1 LDSVIIGNS
10 LTKNGPDSSIPP
22 ESLSIAEIPVEEPV
36 EEGRIAPPGVA
47 AKVELIPFTES
58 AKII

>member
-1 LDSVIIGNS
+1 
-10 LTKNGPDSSIPP
+10 
-22 ESLSIAEIPVEEPV
+22 LSIAEIRVEEPV
-36 EEGRIAPPGVA
+36 EEGRIVPPGVA

>member
-1 LDSVIIGNS
+1 
-10 LTKNGPDSSIPP
+10 
-22 ESLSIAEIPVEEPV
+22 LSIAEIRVEEPV